1 MYKLLIIDDEP
12 QILEGMKRILDWKQY
27 GFSRIDTC
35 ESTEAA
41 MSKVVDLIPDV
52 AIFDVCIG
60 KNLGYETIY
69 KLNELQIPT
78 KYVIMSGYSEFKYA
92 QEAVRCGV
100 KDYLLKPVDRTKLQQ
115 VIEKI
120 IVEDLGGTIGNISC
134 ESLNKDPVLGVSYD
148 SLSKLVNRILLMIKT
163 EYAHNITLKSVAE
176 RFQMNSTYLGQLFLK
191 ESKMKFSEYL
201 MAYRMLLAQ
210 ERIQSSDE
218 KISSI
223 ALSVGYNNL
232 NYFYTHFQS
241 FFGKSPSDLR
251 GKG

>member
-1 MYKLLIIDDEP
+1 MYTLLIMDDEP
-12 QILEGMKRILDWKQY
+12 QILEGMKRILDWKRY
-27 GFSRIDTC
+27 GFSRIETC
-35 ESTEAA
+35 ESTEVA
-41 MSKVVDLIPDV
+41 MSKVVDLVPDI

-60 KNLGYETIY
+60 RNLGYETIQR
-69 KLNELQIPT
+69 LNELQIPT

-92 QEAVRCGV
+92 QEAIRCGV
-100 KDYLLKPVDRTKLQQ
+100 KDYLLKPVERTKLQR

-120 IVEDLGGTIGNISC
+120 IVEDLGGTIGSISC

-148 SLSKLVNRILLMIKT
+148 SLSKLVNRILLMIKS
-163 EYAHNITLKSVAE
+163 EYAQNITLKSVAE

-191 ESKMKFSEYL
+191 ESEIKFSEYL

-218 KISSI
+218 KIYSI